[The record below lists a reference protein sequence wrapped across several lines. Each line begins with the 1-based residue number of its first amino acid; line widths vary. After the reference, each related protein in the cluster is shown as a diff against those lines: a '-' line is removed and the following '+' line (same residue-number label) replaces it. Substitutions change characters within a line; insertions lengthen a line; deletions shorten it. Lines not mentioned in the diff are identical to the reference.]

1 MAKYNAAFINNIAEE
16 GNKIEAIEYL
26 QRTWDDLQNLRI
38 ALAKR
43 GYTVR
48 EINRAQDSGTFDGQ
62 VRQS

>member
-1 MAKYNAAFINNIAEE
+1 VAKYNAAFINNIAEE